1 MPVQGLGPKQIPLP
15 ASEGPQA
22 LDERRA
28 VIKDQRIHKVAR
40 DFESIFLSQLVR
52 AMGKT
57 LPEGSITTGGMAD
70 LMFDQVMGQALSEGG
85 GIGLAKII
93 YRDLLSKDVS
103 DNSEKGDVATLQ
115 NLIMPAQRKGIDVKS
130 SSE

>member
-1 MPVQGLGPKQIPLP
+1 MPVQGIGPKYIPLL
-15 ASEGPQA
+15 AGEGPQS

-28 VIKDQRIHKVAR
+28 IIKEQKLQKVAR

-57 LPEGSITTGGMAD
+57 LPEGSMATGGMAD

-85 GIGLAKII
+85 GIGLAAII
-93 YRDLLSKDVS
+93 YRDLRSKVVS
-103 DNSEKGDVATLQ
+103 DNSEKGNVATLQ
-115 NLIMPAQRKGIDVKS
+115 NLITPAHRKGIDVES
-130 SSE
+130 SRE

>member
-1 MPVQGLGPKQIPLP
+1 MPVQGIGPKHIPLP
-15 ASEGPQA
+15 ADEGPQA
-22 LDERRA
+22 LGERRA
-28 VIKDQRIHKVAR
+28 VIKEQKLQKVAR
-40 DFESIFLSQLVR
+40 DFEAIFLSQLVR

-57 LPEGSITTGGMAD
+57 VPEGSMTTGGMAD
-70 LMFDQVMGQALSEGG
+70 LMFDQVMGKALSEGG

-103 DNSEKGDVATLQ
+103 DNSENGEVASLQ
-115 NLIMPAQRKGIDVKS
+115 NLIMPGQRKGIDVES

>member
-1 MPVQGLGPKQIPLP
+1 MPVQGIGPKYIPLP
-15 ASEGPQA
+15 VSEGPQA

-28 VIKDQRIHKVAR
+28 VIEEQKLQKVAR

-57 LPEGSITTGGMAD
+57 LPEGSMTTGGMAD
-70 LMFDQVMGQALSEGG
+70 LMFDQVMGEALSEGG

-103 DNSEKGDVATLQ
+103 DNSENGEVASLQ
-115 NLIMPAQRKGIDVKS
+115 NLIMPGQRKGIDVES

>member
-15 ASEGPQA
+15 ASDGPQP
-22 LDERRA
+22 LEKRRA
-28 VIKDQRIHKVAR
+28 DIKDQKLHKVAR
-40 DFESIFLSQLVR
+40 DFEAIFLSQLVR

-57 LPEGSITTGGMAD
+57 IPEGSMTTGGMAD

-103 DNSEKGDVATLQ
+103 DNSEKGDIATMQ

-130 SSE
+130 SSK

>member
-103 DNSEKGDVATLQ
+103 NNSEKGDVATLQ

>member
-1 MPVQGLGPKQIPLP
+1 MPVQGIGPKHIPLP

-28 VIKDQRIHKVAR
+28 VLEKQKLQKVAS

-57 LPEGSITTGGMAD
+57 VPEGSMTTGGMAD
-70 LMFDQVMGQALSEGG
+70 LMFDQVMGKALSEGG

-93 YRDLLSKDVS
+93 YRDMLSKEVS
-103 DNSEKGDVATLQ
+103 DKSENGDVATLQ
-115 NLIMPAQRKGIDVKS
+115 NLIMPTQRKEIDVES

>member
-1 MPVQGLGPKQIPLP
+1 MPVQGIGPKYIPLP
-15 ASEGPQA
+15 AGKGPQA

-28 VIKDQRIHKVAR
+28 VIKEQKLQKVAR

-57 LPEGSITTGGMAD
+57 VPEGSMTTGGMAD
-70 LMFDQVMGQALSEGG
+70 LMFDQVMGKALSEGG

-93 YRDLLSKDVS
+93 YRDLLTKEVS
-103 DNSEKGDVATLQ
+103 DNSEKGDVASLQ
-115 NLIMPAQRKGIDVKS
+115 NLIMPAQRKEIDVES
-130 SSE
+130 SNE

>member
-1 MPVQGLGPKQIPLP
+1 MPVQGIGPKYIPLP
-15 ASEGPQA
+15 AGESPQG

-28 VIKDQRIHKVAR
+28 VLKDQKLQKVAS

-57 LPEGSITTGGMAD
+57 VPEGSMTTGGMAD
-70 LMFDQVMGQALSEGG
+70 LMFDQVMGKALSDGG
-85 GIGLAKII
+85 GIGLAEII

-103 DNSEKGDVATLQ
+103 DNSEKGDVASLQ
-115 NLIMPAQRKGIDVKS
+115 NLIMPVQRKGTDVES

>member
-70 LMFDQVMGQALSEGG
+70 LMFDQVMGKALSEGG

>member
-1 MPVQGLGPKQIPLP
+1 MPVEGIGPKQIPLP

-28 VIKDQRIHKVAR
+28 VIEEQKLQKVAR

-57 LPEGSITTGGMAD
+57 LPEGSMTTGGMAD
-70 LMFDQVMGQALSEGG
+70 LMFDQVMGNALSEGG
-85 GIGLAKII
+85 GIGLAEII

-103 DNSEKGDVATLQ
+103 DNSEKGNIATLQ
-115 NLIMPAQRKGIDVKS
+115 NLIMPAQRKEIDVES
-130 SSE
+130 SRE

>member
-103 DNSEKGDVATLQ
+103 NNSEKGDVATLQ
-115 NLIMPAQRKGIDVKS
+115 NLIMPAQRKGFDVKS